1 MTIAFTRYQRVNTIK
16 MIVMHTALKQISNTT
31 NQSKDWLESIPAG
44 VVIISAEGHI
54 DSFNKQAEELL
65 GLQPPLK
72 PWSTILQAN
81 VKQVINDGHYII
93 LSSGKCVVFKTQ
105 SLPDAKGQLVL
116 LIDETDIYQSTV
128 STMEIQKL
136 DSIEK
141 LSASLAH
148 QLRTPLSTAIL
159 YVSGMPKESKYQDKI
174 MKQLLLIKQQIDD
187 VLMVCKGQEKLIEN
201 INIHNE
207 ITKVI
212 EDYKQL
218 HPAIHI
224 QFIHE
229 NNTEKLQMLGH
240 KASLMGALM
249 NILDNAIQASDK
261 SNLIELSLLTSPSG
275 VCINIKDFGKGIKP
289 EDIAK
294 VNKPFFTTKENGT
307 GLGLSIA
314 KSILEAH
321 QGKLEIASVAN
332 EYTMVSLYLPCFC

>member
-31 NQSKDWLESIPAG
+31 NQAKDWLESIPAG

-54 DSFNKQAEELL
+54 DSYNKQAEELL
-65 GLQPPLK
+65 GLQAPLK

-81 VKQVINDGHYII
+81 VKHVINDGHYII

-105 SLPDAKGQLVL
+105 SLPNAKGQLVL

-159 YVSGMPKESKYQDKI
+159 YVSGMPKDSKYQDKI

-201 INIHNE
+201 INIYNE
-207 ITKVI
+207 LTKVI

-224 QFIHE
+224 QFTQE
-229 NNTEKLQMLGH
+229 NNTEKLQMLAH
-240 KASLMGALM
+240 KASLMGAFM

-261 SNLIELSLLTSPSG
+261 SRCIEVRLKSVASG
-275 VCINIKDFGKGIKP
+275 MCVDIKDYGNGMTP
-289 EDIAK
+289 EEIERVK
-294 VNKPFFTTKENGT
+294 KPFYTTKQNGT

-321 QGKLEIASVAN
+321 QGKLEINSIVKQF
-332 EYTMVSLYLPCFC
+332 TVVSLYLPCAC